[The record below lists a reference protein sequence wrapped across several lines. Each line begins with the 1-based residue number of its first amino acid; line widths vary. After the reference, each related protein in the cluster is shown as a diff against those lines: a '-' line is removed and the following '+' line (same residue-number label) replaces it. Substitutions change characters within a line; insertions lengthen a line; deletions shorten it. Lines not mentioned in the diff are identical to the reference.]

1 MIKQIAVFLENKA
14 GKASACCK
22 VLKDANVNLLAL
34 SIADTQDFGILR
46 LITEDNAKALA
57 ALKGAGYISSEVE
70 LVGLEV
76 PDKAGALSDL
86 LIALGDGGV
95 NVEYMYSYA
104 GVDGHAKI
112 AFKTAD
118 TKKAIA
124 VLEKAGAKLL

>member
-46 LITEDNAKALA
+46 LITEDNAKALT

-86 LIALGDGGV
+86 LIALGDGGIS
-95 NVEYMYSYA
+95 VEYMYSYA

-112 AFKTAD
+112 AFKTA
-118 TKKAIA
+118 TPEKAID
-124 VLEKAGAKLL
+124 VLTKAGAKLI

>member
-22 VLKDANVNLLAL
+22 VLKDVGVNLLAL

-46 LITEDNAKALA
+46 LITEDNASALS
-57 ALKGAGYISSEVE
+57 ALKGAGYIASEVE

-76 PDKAGALSDL
+76 PDKAGALSDV

-95 NVEYMYSYA
+95 SVEYMYSYA

-112 AFKTAD
+112 AFKTAMPD
-118 TKKAIA
+118 KAIE
-124 VLEKAGAKLL
+124 VLQKIGAKLI

>member
-14 GKASACCK
+14 GKASGCCK

-46 LITEDNAKALA
+46 LITEDNEKALA
-57 ALKGAGYISSEVE
+57 ALKAAGYISSEVE
-70 LVGLEV
+70 LVGIEV
-76 PDKAGALSDL
+76 PDEAGALSNL

-95 NVEYMYSYA
+95 SVEYMYSYA

-112 AFKTAD
+112 AFKTSTPEA
-118 TKKAIA
+118 AVA
-124 VLEKAGAKLL
+124 VLKKAGAKLI

>member
-22 VLKDANVNLLAL
+22 VLKDANINLLAL

-46 LITEDNAKALA
+46 MITEDNAKALA
-57 ALKGAGYISSEVE
+57 APKGAGYISSEVE

-76 PDKAGALSDL
+76 PDKAGALSEL
-86 LIALGDGGV
+86 LIALGDGGIS
-95 NVEYMYSYA
+95 VEYMYSYA

-112 AFKTAD
+112 AFKTA
-118 TKKAIA
+118 TPEKA
-124 VLEKAGAKLL
+124 VELLQKAGAKLI

>member
-22 VLKDANVNLLAL
+22 VLKDANINLLAL

-46 LITEDNAKALA
+46 MITEDNAKALT

-76 PDKAGALSDL
+76 PDKAGALSEL
-86 LIALGDGGV
+86 LIALGDGGIS
-95 NVEYMYSYA
+95 VEYMYSYA

-112 AFKTAD
+112 AFKTA
-118 TKKAIA
+118 TPEKA
-124 VLEKAGAKLL
+124 VELLQKAGAKLI

>member
-22 VLKDANVNLLAL
+22 VLKDVGVNLLAL

-46 LITEDNAKALA
+46 LITEDNASALS
-57 ALKGAGYISSEVE
+57 ALKGAGYIASEVE

-76 PDKAGALSDL
+76 PDKAGALSDV

-95 NVEYMYSYA
+95 SVEYMYSYA

-112 AFKTAD
+112 AFKTASP
-118 TKKAIA
+118 
-124 VLEKAGAKLL
+124 EKAVEILKAHGAKLI